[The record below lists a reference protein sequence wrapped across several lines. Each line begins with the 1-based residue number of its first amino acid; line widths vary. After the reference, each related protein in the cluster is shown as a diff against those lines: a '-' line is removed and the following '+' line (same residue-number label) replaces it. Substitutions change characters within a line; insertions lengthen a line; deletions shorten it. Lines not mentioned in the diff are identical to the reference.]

1 MKILLP
7 EVKDKVQYLSC
18 FRRGI
23 RSMKILK
30 DKHVEGMVKIYSSY
44 AKSRHALLWDY
55 VEGVTL
61 RRAVDDHLLKSLNKK
76 LEVILSIAYIIHK
89 AHGTEECIL
98 HRDLK
103 PENVMLQDFITKT
116 VRMPSRW

>member
-1 MKILLP
+1 
-7 EVKDKVQYLSC
+7 
-18 FRRGI
+18 
-23 RSMKILK
+23 MKILK
-30 DKHVEGMVKIYSSY
+30 DKHVEGMVKIYSSC

-89 AHGTEECIL
+89 AHGTGGMYSAPGSEAGKCNAAGLYYENSEDAIPVVIL
-98 HRDLK
+98 DFDL
-103 PENVMLQDFITKT
+103 
-116 VRMPSRW
+116 SRIKAQRS